1 MAITYGPSGQPAQ
14 STYNWDALVSTSVA
28 NARKVLQDNVSRSNS
43 LFSEMPWKSEDG
55 GLYVAEDL
63 MYALSPVDSFEGY
76 DELPLTPTNGITQS
90 QWQWA
95 QAAVPIAISEKERKQ
110 NKHRLVN
117 LITAKISQAEIGM
130 KEFWPKAFL
139 QGGLVNGSGSN
150 LYTPYTSL
158 ANGSTFVDPLG
169 KLVYY
174 ESGTTWPSLS
184 VGGIDQNTN
193 DWWRNQSKASSATTC
208 TAFMDEIL
216 NMYNTCSKGPGGPPN
231 LIICDQVTWELINK
245 SYRIYYQN
253 NSSSDGNFPFPNI
266 KFFGARIVWD
276 EFVPDVAN
284 NTLTPETGKGTMYFL
299 NTKFM
304 SCAYESETNFV
315 ATEFQKPINQDAK
328 YKHILWMGTVTL
340 SNRRKQGVLGNIART
355 LTNS

>member
-14 STYNWDALVSTSVA
+14 STYNWDALVATSIA
-28 NARKVLQDNVSRSNS
+28 NARKTLQDQVSKSNS
-43 LFSEMPWKSEDG
+43 FFAEINWKSEDG

-63 MYALSPVDSFEGY
+63 MYDLAPVDSFEGY

-90 QWQWA
+90 QWQWS
-95 QAAVPIAISEKERKQ
+95 QAAAPIAISGAERKK
-110 NKHRLVN
+110 NKHRIVN
-117 LITAKISQAEIGM
+117 LLTAKITQTTIAM

-158 ANGSTFVDPLG
+158 ANGSTFVDPIG
-169 KLVYY
+169 KLIYY

-193 DWWRNQSKASSATTC
+193 AWWRNQSKASSATTC
-208 TAFMDEIL
+208 TAFMNEIL
-216 NMYNTCSKGPGGPPN
+216 NMYNNCSKGPGGPPK
-231 LIICDQVTWELINK
+231 LILCDQITWELVNQA
-245 SYRIYYQN
+245 YRIYYQN
-253 NSSSDGNFPFPNI
+253 NAPSDGNFPFPNL
-266 KFFGARIVWD
+266 KFFNARIVWD

-284 NTLTPETGKGTMYFL
+284 GTLTPETGKGTMYFL
-299 NTKFM
+299 NNSFFN
-304 SCAYESETNFV
+304 CCYESETNFV
-315 ATEFQKPINQDAK
+315 PTEFQTPINQDAQ
-328 YKHILWMGTVTL
+328 YKHILWMGTVTM